1 MTSAPR
7 SSRIQMRRSTRWG
20 WRPDDTQ
27 PPSWTMVNLEN
38 AVDIIAHVIVTAGR
52 KAAAAGRVVAD
63 NIRRALADERRN
75 RVLIEQEI
83 HRGHYRLSSKNDD
96 DLPVIR

>member
-1 MTSAPR
+1 M
-7 SSRIQMRRSTRWG
+7 
-20 WRPDDTQ
+20 
-27 PPSWTMVNLEN
+27 
-38 AVDIIAHVIVTAGR
+38 DIIAHVIVTTGR
-52 KAAAAGRVVAD
+52 KTIAAGKAVAG

-96 DLPVIR
+96 DLPIVR